1 MTTLT
6 KTYEICLLAIAQVES
21 ELVYWNSRPDTETKT
36 EKLEGL
42 NGRHLSLTQKITSLE
57 EQMKDDAVHDQLTRD
72 HF

>member
-6 KTYEICLLAIAQVES
+6 KTYEVCLLAIAQVES

-42 NGRHLSLTQKITSLE
+42 NGRHLSLAQKIASLE
-57 EQMKDDAVHDQLTRD
+57 EQMQDDAVHDQLTRD
-72 HF
+72 HY

>member
-6 KTYEICLLAIAQVES
+6 KTYEVCLLAIAQVES

-42 NGRHLSLTQKITSLE
+42 NNRHRSLVQKIASLE
-57 EQMKDDAVHDQLTRD
+57 EQMQDDAVHDQLTRD